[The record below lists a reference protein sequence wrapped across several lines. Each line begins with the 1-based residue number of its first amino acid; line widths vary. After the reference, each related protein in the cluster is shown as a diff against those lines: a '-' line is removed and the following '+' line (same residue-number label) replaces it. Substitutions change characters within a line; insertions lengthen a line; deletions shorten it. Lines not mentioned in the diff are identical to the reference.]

1 MSSVAL
7 YRSLVPAHGH
17 VPDDTVETWL
27 ALAARRHT
35 ATRFGDLY
43 PEAMV
48 WWAAAELDPEVQAGL
63 YGASSGATC
72 ADGLTSIEVADTTAE
87 RPYRRRYLD
96 IRNSRASSTPF
107 RVAP

>member
-17 VPDDTVETWL
+17 VPDDVVDTWL

-35 ATRFGDLY
+35 ATRFGNLY

-48 WWAAAELDPEVQAGL
+48 WWVAAELDPEVQAGL
-63 YGASSGATC
+63 YGVSSGATC
-72 ADGLTSIEVADTTAE
+72 TDGLTSTEVSDTLTE

-96 IRNSRASSTPF
+96 IRNSRAAGTPM